1 MINKGEVKKAEF
13 TINNIESSLTM
24 MKDIV
29 KTLEI
34 TDDSVEKLKCI
45 NILKN
50 NLNDLISQI
59 NKVKNNQDGNTVN
72 HEIFK
77 QVMVENFTMKDTRML
92 LVDDN
97 EVNNYL
103 VRQMLSEFNVQVDMA
118 LNGDEA
124 IRLFKEKD
132 YDMVLVGYLMPPGID
147 GIETIRR
154 MRECGERGK
163 NQLIIGLKTDEN
175 EEFRAGLDKY
185 NVELILLKPVK
196 FQQISVILQREFPDK
211 VNVIV

>member
-1 MINKGEVKKAEF
+1 MKNKGEVKKAEF